1 MPTTSLKLPESLKLR
16 VNALAA
22 QLNKSPHAYMVD
34 LIAEQTDRAEK
45 RQAFIESALDAK
57 NDFDKNGLAYEADA
71 VHAYLRAKI
80 QGKKPKAISPQKYK

>member
-45 RQAFIESALDAK
+45 RLEFIESALKAK
-57 NDFDKNGLAYEADA
+57 NDFDKNGVAYEADE
-71 VHAYLRAKI
+71 VHEYFRAKI
-80 QGKKPKAISPQKYK
+80 QGKTPVAVSPKKYK